1 MERREFIRLLGGAAT
16 VLPVTA
22 RAQAPAGKIPTVGV
36 LWHAADRQAEGPNFT
51 ALMEGFA
58 NLGYADGK
66 NIKFVHRFP
75 DEMPDR
81 FRSMAAELVSMD
93 LDVLIGVGVTVAPY
107 LKAASSTIPIVFTLV
122 ADPVASKLVDSL
134 AKPGG
139 NVTGFMLFG
148 AELGGLRLQFLKE
161 AVPGLS
167 RVGFLFNPNTQLVG
181 SYLDEAEASAAKLGL
196 SLRPFPARTVE
207 EMSPAFEGMAKE
219 GMQAVSIAPEGVFFL
234 GRAIMAKSALA
245 NHLPTIVWSRE
256 TFSAGAFM
264 SYGPDLLEILRRTAI
279 YVDKILKGT
288 KPADLPVEQPSRFY
302 LLINLKVARDL
313 GITIPADLLLRA
325 DEVVE

>member
-1 MERREFIRLLGGAAT
+1 
-16 VLPVTA
+16 
-22 RAQAPAGKIPTVGV
+22 
-36 LWHAADRQAEGPNFT
+36 
-51 ALMEGFA
+51 
-58 NLGYADGK
+58 
-66 NIKFVHRFP
+66 
-75 DEMPDR
+75 
-81 FRSMAAELVSMD
+81 
-93 LDVLIGVGVTVAPY
+93 
-107 LKAASSTIPIVFTLV
+107 
-122 ADPVASKLVDSL
+122 
-134 AKPGG
+134 
-139 NVTGFMLFG
+139 
-148 AELGGLRLQFLKE
+148 
-161 AVPGLS
+161 
-167 RVGFLFNPNTQLVG
+167 
-181 SYLDEAEASAAKLGL
+181 
-196 SLRPFPARTVE
+196 
-207 EMSPAFEGMAKE
+207 
-219 GMQAVSIAPEGVFFL
+219 VFFL